1 MCGSSRHLE
10 NIEIEFLPSM
20 KIDRIPKAVKFTIG
34 PIRYNSTYTLNGNT
48 LSVRREFVGN
58 RKKVICD
65 DKDDRDWEKFSAELK
80 RDLRQQVF
88 FQ

>member
-1 MCGSSRHLE
+1 M
-10 NIEIEFLPSM
+10 
-20 KIDRIPKAVKFTIG
+20 G
-34 PIRYNSTYTLNGNT
+34 PISYTSNYTLNGNT
-48 LSVRREFVGN
+48 LNVLREFVGN

-65 DKDDRDWEKFSAELK
+65 DNDDRDWEKFLSELK